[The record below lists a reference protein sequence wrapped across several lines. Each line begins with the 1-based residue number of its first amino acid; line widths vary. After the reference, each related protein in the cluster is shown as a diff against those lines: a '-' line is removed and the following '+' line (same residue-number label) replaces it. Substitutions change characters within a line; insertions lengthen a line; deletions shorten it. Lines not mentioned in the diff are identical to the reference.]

1 MNYFSVLDYSE
12 AEQVVEK
19 SRFITYTK
27 PVYDENEA
35 AEFIARI
42 KKLNYDASHNVS
54 AYVIDE
60 SSDIKRYSDDGEPSG
75 TAGMP
80 MLDVMLKKGI
90 TNTCVVITR
99 YFGGIKLGTGG
110 LVRAYTES
118 TKMGLEASKIV
129 EYREMRCYS
138 ITCTYDLAPKIQY
151 RLKGSDVIIKDT
163 EYLEKVRFLVYV
175 KEDEMKILDEL
186 IDITS
191 SLIYIEEKDNVFVRF
206 CDDRIID

>member
-54 AYVIDE
+54 AYVIGE

-138 ITCTYDLAPKIQY
+138 ITCTYDSAPKIQY
-151 RLKGSDVIIKDT
+151 RLKGSDVIIKDN

>member
-1 MNYFSVLDYSE
+1 M
-12 AEQVVEK
+12 
-19 SRFITYTK
+19 
-27 PVYDENEA
+27 
-35 AEFIARI
+35 
-42 KKLNYDASHNVS
+42 NYDASHNVS
-54 AYVIDE
+54 AYVIGE

-99 YFGGIKLGTGG
+99 YFGGIKLGTG
-110 LVRAYTES
+110 AYTES

>member
-54 AYVIDE
+54 AYVIGE

-206 CDDRIID
+206 CEDRIID

>member
-54 AYVIDE
+54 AYVIGE

-118 TKMGLEASKIV
+118 TKMGIEASKIV

-151 RLKGSDVIIKDT
+151 RLKGSDVIIKDN

-191 SLIYIEEKDNVFVRF
+191 ALIYIEEKDNVFVRF

>member
-54 AYVIDE
+54 AYVIGE

-80 MLDVMLKKGI
+80 ILDVMLKKGI

>member
-1 MNYFSVLDYSE
+1 MNFFSVLDYSE

-54 AYVIDE
+54 AYVIGE

>member
-27 PVYDENEA
+27 PVYDENQA

-54 AYVIDE
+54 AYVIGE

-80 MLDVMLKKGI
+80 MLDVMFNKGI

>member
-54 AYVIDE
+54 AYVIGE

-99 YFGGIKLGTGG
+99 YFG
-110 LVRAYTES
+110 
-118 TKMGLEASKIV
+118 
-129 EYREMRCYS
+129 
-138 ITCTYDLAPKIQY
+138 
-151 RLKGSDVIIKDT
+151 VIIKDT

>member
-54 AYVIDE
+54 AYVIGE

-118 TKMGLEASKIV
+118 TKMGLEAPKIV
-129 EYREMRCYS
+129 EYREMRCFS

-191 SLIYIEEKDNVFVRF
+191 SLIYIEEKDNVFDRF
-206 CDDRIID
+206 CDARIID

>member
-35 AEFIARI
+35 SEFIAKI

-54 AYVIDE
+54 AYVIGE

-118 TKMGLEASKIV
+118 TKIGLEASKIV

-163 EYLEKVRFLVYV
+163 EYLEKVRFLVYLE
-175 KEDEMKILDEL
+175 EDEMKILDEL

-191 SLIYIEEKDNVFVRF
+191 SLIYIEQKDNVFVRF

>member
-54 AYVIDE
+54 AYVIGE

-206 CDDRIID
+206 YDDRIID

>member
-1 MNYFSVLDYSE
+1 MKYFSVLDYSE

-35 AEFIARI
+35 SEFIAKI

-54 AYVIDE
+54 AYVIGE

-118 TKMGLEASKIV
+118 TKIGLEASKIV

-163 EYLEKVRFLVYV
+163 EYLEKVRFLVYLE
-175 KEDEMKILDEL
+175 EDEMKILDEL
-186 IDITS
+186 VDITS
-191 SLIYIEEKDNVFVRF
+191 SLIYIEQKDNVFVRF

>member
-54 AYVIDE
+54 AYVIGE

-186 IDITS
+186 IDNKE
-191 SLIYIEEKDNVFVRF
+191 LFVRF

>member
-54 AYVIDE
+54 AYVIGE

-163 EYLEKVRFLVYV
+163 ECLEKVRFLVYV

>member
-54 AYVIDE
+54 AYVIGE

-118 TKMGLEASKIV
+118 TNMGLEASKIV

>member
-1 MNYFSVLDYSE
+1 
-12 AEQVVEK
+12 
-19 SRFITYTK
+19 
-27 PVYDENEA
+27 
-35 AEFIARI
+35 
-42 KKLNYDASHNVS
+42 
-54 AYVIDE
+54 
-60 SSDIKRYSDDGEPSG
+60 
-75 TAGMP
+75 
-80 MLDVMLKKGI
+80 
-90 TNTCVVITR
+90 
-99 YFGGIKLGTGG
+99 
-110 LVRAYTES
+110 
-118 TKMGLEASKIV
+118 MGLEASKIV

-138 ITCTYDLAPKIQY
+138 ITCTYEMEKKIQY

>member
-42 KKLNYDASHNVS
+42 KKLYYDASHNVS
-54 AYVIDE
+54 AYVIGE

>member
-54 AYVIDE
+54 AYVIGE

-110 LVRAYTES
+110 LVEHT
-118 TKMGLEASKIV
+118 LN
-129 EYREMRCYS
+129 
-138 ITCTYDLAPKIQY
+138 Q
-151 RLKGSDVIIKDT
+151 LKWA
-163 EYLEKVRFLVYV
+163 
-175 KEDEMKILDEL
+175 
-186 IDITS
+186 
-191 SLIYIEEKDNVFVRF
+191 
-206 CDDRIID
+206 

>member
-54 AYVIDE
+54 AYVIGE

-191 SLIYIEEKDNVFVRF
+191 SLIYIEEKDNGFVRF

>member
-54 AYVIDE
+54 AYVIGE

>member
-54 AYVIDE
+54 AYVIGE

-129 EYREMRCYS
+129 EYREMRRYS

>member
-1 MNYFSVLDYSE
+1 
-12 AEQVVEK
+12 
-19 SRFITYTK
+19 
-27 PVYDENEA
+27 
-35 AEFIARI
+35 
-42 KKLNYDASHNVS
+42 
-54 AYVIDE
+54 
-60 SSDIKRYSDDGEPSG
+60 
-75 TAGMP
+75 
-80 MLDVMLKKGI
+80 
-90 TNTCVVITR
+90 
-99 YFGGIKLGTGG
+99 
-110 LVRAYTES
+110 
-118 TKMGLEASKIV
+118 MGLEASKIV
-129 EYREMRCYS
+129 EYRGMRCYS

>member
-54 AYVIDE
+54 AYVIGE

-138 ITCTYDLAPKIQY
+138 ITCTYNLAPKIQY
-151 RLKGSDVIIKDT
+151 RLKGSDVIIKDN

>member
-54 AYVIDE
+54 AYVIGE

-110 LVRAYTES
+110 LVRTYTES

>member
-1 MNYFSVLDYSE
+1 LNYFSVLDYSE

-54 AYVIDE
+54 AYVIGE

>member
-1 MNYFSVLDYSE
+1 MKYFSVLDYSE

-19 SRFITYTK
+19 SQFITYTK

-35 AEFIARI
+35 SEFIAKI

-54 AYVIDE
+54 AYVIGE

-118 TKMGLEASKIV
+118 TKIGLEASKIV

-163 EYLEKVRFLVYV
+163 EYLEKVRFLVYLE
-175 KEDEMKILDEL
+175 EDEMKILDEL
-186 IDITS
+186 VDITS
-191 SLIYIEEKDNVFVRF
+191 SLIYIEQKDNVFVRF

>member
-42 KKLNYDASHNVS
+42 KKFNYDASHNVS
-54 AYVIDE
+54 AYVIGE

>member
-1 MNYFSVLDYSE
+1 MSYFSVLDYSE

-35 AEFIARI
+35 IEFITKI
-42 KKLNYDASHNVS
+42 KKMNYNASHNVS
-54 AYVIDE
+54 AYVIGE

-90 TNTCVVITR
+90 TNTCIVITR

-118 TKMGLEASKIV
+118 AKIGLEASKII

-138 ITCTYDLAPKIQY
+138 IICAYDMAPKIQH
-151 RLKGSDVIIKDT
+151 RFKGSTVIIKDI
-163 EYLEKVRFLVYV
+163 EYLEKVKFLVYING
-175 KEDEMKILDEL
+175 EDIKILDEL

-191 SLIYIEEKDNVFVRF
+191 SLIDIEEKDNVFVRF
-206 CDDRIID
+206 CDERILD

>member
-54 AYVIDE
+54 AYVIGE

-191 SLIYIEEKDNVFVRF
+191 SLIYIEENDNVFVRF

>member
-54 AYVIDE
+54 AYVIGE

-118 TKMGLEASKIV
+118 TKMGLETSKIV

>member
-54 AYVIDE
+54 AYVIGE

-163 EYLEKVRFLVYV
+163 EYLEKVRFLY
-175 KEDEMKILDEL
+175 M
-186 IDITS
+186 
-191 SLIYIEEKDNVFVRF
+191 
-206 CDDRIID
+206 

>member
-27 PVYDENEA
+27 PVYDENQA

-54 AYVIDE
+54 AYVIGE

>member
-27 PVYDENEA
+27 PVYDENQA

-54 AYVIDE
+54 AYVIGE

-80 MLDVMLKKGI
+80 TLDVMLKKGI

>member
-54 AYVIDE
+54 AYVIGE

-80 MLDVMLKKGI
+80 MLDEKKKKGI

-163 EYLEKVRFLVYV
+163 EYL
-175 KEDEMKILDEL
+175 
-186 IDITS
+186 
-191 SLIYIEEKDNVFVRF
+191 
-206 CDDRIID
+206 

>member
-27 PVYDENEA
+27 PAYDENEA

-54 AYVIDE
+54 AYVIGE

>member
-1 MNYFSVLDYSE
+1 MNYFSVFDYSE

-54 AYVIDE
+54 AYVIGE

>member
-54 AYVIDE
+54 AYVIGE

-151 RLKGSDVIIKDT
+151 RLKGSGVIIKDT